1 MFRVEIDVCFVP
13 KTGSFRVDLAQ
24 PQIQQIEPSGVHCQ
38 QP

>member
-1 MFRVEIDVCFVP
+1 MNLRGRRNFQLGF
-13 KTGSFRVDLAQ
+13 Q